1 MEKENPQF
9 LFWSIALKMEMDYL
23 MFLRSIRSSN
33 FRLYISSIARF
44 LPWIFVFDHV
54 HYARWLTIHHYDME
68 MLNETNPAIYEE
80 FDTNRNFTVKRT
92 QNRFSSMALDQRHEQ
107 LNKDVKGLI

>member
-33 FRLYISSIARF
+33 FRLYIASIARF
-44 LPWIFVFDHV
+44 LAWIFVFDHV
-54 HYARWLTIHHYDME
+54 LYARWLTIHHYDME
-68 MLNETNPAIYEE
+68 MLNETNPEIYDE
-80 FDTNRNFTVKRT
+80 FNTNGRT